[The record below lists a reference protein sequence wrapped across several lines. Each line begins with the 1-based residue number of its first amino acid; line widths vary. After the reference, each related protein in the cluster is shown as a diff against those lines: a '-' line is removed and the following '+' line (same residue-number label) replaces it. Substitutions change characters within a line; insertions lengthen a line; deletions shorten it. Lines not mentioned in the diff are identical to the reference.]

1 MADWPEHRDELT
13 RKALD
18 HLNDKIHENSTG
30 KLSDA
35 ALWLVT
41 DTIIT
46 ITQGLTNKDDWD
58 VMYAVREELGKK
70 LGKKVSSRK

>member
-1 MADWPEHRDELT
+1 MTEWASHRDELT

-18 HLNDKIHENSTG
+18 HLNDQALKNAEG

-35 ALWLVT
+35 ALWLVA

-46 ITQGLTNKDDWD
+46 ITQGLTVREDWD
-58 VMYAVREELGKK
+58 FMYSVREELGKK
-70 LGKKVSSRK
+70 LGKRK